1 MKKIFMLLPILLFLL
16 SFQVSAQNTQVN
28 DDFSSTNSVEG
39 FFFSGFNETAANN
52 ESSSTNETSAE
63 LAEIEE
69 NRTALLIGGVV
80 IFLGAMFVV
89 RRKIKKS
96 LNNEKLN

>member
-1 MKKIFMLLPILLFLL
+1 
-16 SFQVSAQNTQVN
+16 
-28 DDFSSTNSVEG
+28 
-39 FFFSGFNETAANN
+39 
-52 ESSSTNETSAE
+52 
-63 LAEIEE
+63 
-69 NRTALLIGGVV
+69 LLIGGVV